1 MTPGKAISDVEW
13 DENKN
18 RLNQRKHRVSFEE
31 AATVFLDPLELTI
44 EDPAHAISEHRF
56 ISIGQSIGKQ
66 LLVVSYAE
74 HASRIRI
81 ITARKPTRRERHT
94 YEEA

>member
-1 MTPGKAISDVEW
+1 MGKNALRVTPGKAISDVKW

-44 EDPAHAISEHRF
+44 EDPAHAISEHLYFDWPVYWEAVAR
-56 ISIGQSIGKQ
+56 SIIC
-66 LLVVSYAE
+66 
-74 HASRIRI
+74 R
-81 ITARKPTRRERHT
+81 ARKSNQNHYSSQANQT
-94 YEEA
+94 